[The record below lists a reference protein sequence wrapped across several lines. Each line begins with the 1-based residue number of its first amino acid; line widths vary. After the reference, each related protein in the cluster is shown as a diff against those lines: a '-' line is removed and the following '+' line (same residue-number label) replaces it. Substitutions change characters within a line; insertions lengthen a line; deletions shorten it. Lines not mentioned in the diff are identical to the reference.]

1 MNKTDEQQI
10 KDLLLE
16 NRQYFAKSYNLQA
29 LIKLKGRELYECIN
43 KVASLMDSDEGLY
56 MQQCKIMNQKL
67 FELVKY
73 VHQRQEARA
82 LIRENLNTIRLLRYG
97 INKETN

>member
-29 LIKLKGRELYECIN
+29 LIKLKGRELYECVN
-43 KVASLMDSDEGLY
+43 KVASLMESDEGLY
-56 MQQCKIMNQKL
+56 LQQCKILNQKV

-73 VHQRQEARA
+73 VHERQVARA
-82 LIRENLNTIRLLRYG
+82 LIRDNLNTIRIIRYG
-97 INKETN
+97 ANKETD